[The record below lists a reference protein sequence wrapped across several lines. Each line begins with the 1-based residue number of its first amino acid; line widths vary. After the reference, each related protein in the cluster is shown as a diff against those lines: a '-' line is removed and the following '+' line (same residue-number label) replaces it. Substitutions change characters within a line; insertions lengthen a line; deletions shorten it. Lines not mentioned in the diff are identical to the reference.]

1 MQINIFPTT
10 LWYLER
16 DNRHPDD
23 ALNWAL
29 NHDESECVERSNR
42 GGFQSPSRDFSEFP
56 YLSYLQSVL
65 EFLPSFNF
73 VNWWVNINRKGDYN
87 LAHIHSGSDLSGVWY
102 LTDNHE
108 APIHFISPFAY
119 TRGELYNATGVLEG
133 EYYMRCNAGDMLIF
147 PSDLQ
152 HRVEPNPTEQP
163 RVSIAFNLRL
173 S

>member
-56 YLSYLQSVL
+56 YLSYLQSCL
-65 EFLPSFNF
+65 LYTSPSPRD
-73 VNWWVNINRKGDYN
+73 VEESR
-87 LAHIHSGSDLSGVWY
+87 
-102 LTDNHE
+102 
-108 APIHFISPFAY
+108 
-119 TRGELYNATGVLEG
+119 
-133 EYYMRCNAGDMLIF
+133 M
-147 PSDLQ
+147 PS
-152 HRVEPNPTEQP
+152 
-163 RVSIAFNLRL
+163 SA
-173 S
+173 